1 MTKGGAYDFKNF
13 NLTSTEDFWT
23 AFMQNLTIVKSHP
36 SKIVTPKNRS
46 MMSYLNLLLSV
57 KVSSEGYS
65 ALKQNISNA
74 ILDADVHAT
83 AKALLAMGRFYLLD
97 SDYQTSI
104 EYYVKSLDGF
114 KKHKD
119 INGIIITTTELSH
132 IYNFLS
138 DFVQVGRL
146 NMQLH
151 EMMFQT
157 NDPIAKAYIRL
168 NLAEHAILN
177 MSDHALVMG
186 KMSDMEADIM
196 KICDLCHQLKCWY
209 LYAIAA
215 MVLGYL
221 RLEKGQCSRAITLFN
236 STRQIIEDYDLPDR
250 FTYYIYHLLPEAY
263 WLEYKQNENHLTPI
277 QKKAYLKQIGQ
288 LCETAL
294 KKTKQCPYHYGNALR
309 VQAKYFLLAGRYQE
323 SENLFLQSIRHGS
336 KFSRK
341 FELGI
346 SIFHYAYLLKLIGRQ
361 ADAVERLHQARSI
374 FKTIGASIYLR
385 RIARI
390 LNDDEDEITSEVIYD
405 KTKTI
410 TDIIDFCRQLN
421 PIQELNAL
429 LDQVLDYALALS
441 DADRGCLFIK
451 DEKGRMELAA
461 AKAFN
466 TSAAKRE
473 IGLSR
478 SISAFNHPFKL
489 YIPITFGNREIGFC
503 YLDTLKSAK
512 KFNGHIT
519 GSIYLFISQAAPL
532 IENCRLNQLIKY
544 QKETHSVTIS
554 PSTEKKLGL
563 AADYIKLNYHSTI
576 SRKKLADMLHM
587 NADNLGRFFKQ
598 YTGYKISEFTNR
610 LRMEDAICKLT
621 ESDEKIIDIAFSVG
635 FESLTTFNRVFSAL
649 LNTTPSKYR
658 KSHQKQHIDS
668 QMSSG

>member
-1 MTKGGAYDFKNF
+1 M
-13 NLTSTEDFWT
+13 
-23 AFMQNLTIVKSHP
+23 I
-36 SKIVTPKNRS
+36 I
-46 MMSYLNLLLSV
+46 YLDLLLSV

-65 ALKQNISNA
+65 ALKRNIRSAIQN
-74 ILDADVHAT
+74 ADVHAT
-83 AKALLAMGRFYLLD
+83 AKALLAMGRYYLLD
-97 SDYQTSI
+97 SEYQKSIDY
-104 EYYVKSLDGF
+104 YLKSLDGF

-119 INGIIITTTELSH
+119 INGIILATTELSH
-132 IYNFLS
+132 TYNFLS

-157 NDPIAKAYIRL
+157 NDPIAKAHIRL
-168 NLAEHAILN
+168 NMAEHAIMN

-196 KICDLCHQLKCWY
+196 KICDLSYQMKCWY
-209 LYAIAA
+209 LYSIAA

-221 RLEKGQCSRAITLFN
+221 RLEKGQCSRAIALFN
-236 STRQIIEDYDLPDR
+236 NTRKIIEEYDLPAR
-250 FTYYIYHLLPEAY
+250 FTHYIYHLLPEAY
-263 WLEYKQNENHLTPI
+263 WLEYKQNENHLTAI
-277 QKKAYLKQIGQ
+277 QKDAYLKQIGQ
-288 LCETAL
+288 LCEMAL
-294 KKTKQCPYHYGNALR
+294 DRTKLCPYHYGNALR
-309 VQAKYFLLAGRYQE
+309 VQAKYFILEGRYQE
-323 SENLFLQSIRHGS
+323 SEKSFLQSIQHGS

-346 SIFHYAYLLKLIGRQ
+346 SIFHYAYLLKLMGRQ
-361 ADAVERLHQARSI
+361 ADSVERLHEARSI

-385 RIARI
+385 RISRI
-390 LNDDEDEITSEVIYD
+390 LNDREDEATSEIIYD

-410 TDIIDFCRQLN
+410 TAIINFCRQLS
-421 PIQELNAL
+421 PIQELNKL
-429 LDQVLDYALALS
+429 LDQVLDYALTLT
-441 DADRGCLFIK
+441 DADRGCLFIM

-466 TSAAKRE
+466 TSAAKKE

-489 YIPITFGNREIGFC
+489 YIPIKIGNREIGFC

-512 KFNGHIT
+512 KFNGHAT

-544 QKETHSVTIS
+544 QKEINAFTIS
-554 PSTEKKLGL
+554 PSTERKLGL
-563 AADYIKLNYHSTI
+563 AVNYIKLNYRSPI

-598 YTGYKISEFTNR
+598 YTGCKISEFTNR
-610 LRMEDAICKLT
+610 LRMEEAIRQLT
-621 ESDEKIIDIAFSVG
+621 ASDEKIIDIAFSVG
-635 FESLTTFNRVFSAL
+635 FESLTTFNRVFNAL
-649 LNTTPSKYR
+649 LNTTPSQYR
-658 KSHQKQHIDS
+658 KSHQKQKNA
-668 QMSSG
+668 